1 VRSRT
6 FIALG
11 VALATLLLLA
21 GGVYAYDA
29 SRAPRIAQGVTVAGL
44 HVGGLRPA
52 QAQARLERSFL
63 ARLEEPIV
71 VSRGKRTWKLGP
83 KEARIRAN
91 IDAMVAQAVE
101 ASDEGNILERSFR
114 RLTDGEI
121 DQSLEPQVTYSKA
134 AVVRLID
141 RIRGSVER
149 KAINAEAEIGPSGI
163 RTEAG
168 RTGRALLASR
178 LHKEIRAAITSPAA
192 DREFRAQVRK
202 VQPEVRRK
210 DLADKYPV
218 VLIADRAS
226 FRLHVYKDLELAK
239 TYRIAVG
246 KAGNETPAG
255 EYKIANKAI
264 DPAWTVPD
272 SDWAGDLRGQVIPGG
287 VPENPLKSRWLGIYD
302 GVGIHG
308 TSDRASI
315 GSNAS
320 HGCLRMLVEDVED
333 LYPQVPVGAPIYI
346 A

>member
-1 VRSRT
+1 MRSRT

-11 VALATLLLLA
+11 AALATLLLLA

-52 QAQARLERSFL
+52 EAQTRLERSFL

-83 KEARIRAN
+83 REARIRAN
-91 IDAMVAQAVE
+91 IDAMVAEAVRV
-101 ASDEGNILERSFR
+101 SDRGNILERSFR
-114 RLTDGEI
+114 RLTDGEV
-121 DQSLEPQVTYSKA
+121 DTSLEPEVTYSKA
-134 AVVRLID
+134 AVVRLMD
-141 RIRGSVER
+141 RIRRSVER
-149 KAINAEAEIGPSGI
+149 EPRNAEVDISASGV
-163 RTEAG
+163 TTKSG

-178 LHKEIRAAITSPAA
+178 LHKDIRAAIASPVAE
-192 DREFRAQVRK
+192 RRFKAQVRK
-202 VQPEVRRK
+202 VQPKVRHK
-210 DLADKYPV
+210 DLVDKYPV

-226 FRLHVYKDLELAK
+226 FRLHVYKDLALAK
-239 TYRIAVG
+239 TYPIAVG

-255 EYKIANKAI
+255 EYKIANKAVN
-264 DPAWTVPD
+264 PAWTVPD

>member
-6 FIALG
+6 VIAVV
-11 VALATLLLLA
+11 VALATLLLMA

-29 SRAPRIAQGVTVAGL
+29 SRAPKIAEGVTVAGI
-44 HVGGLRPA
+44 HVGGLAPEE
-52 QAQARLERSFL
+52 AQARLERGFL
-63 ARLEEPIV
+63 DRLEEPIV
-71 VSRGKRTWKLGP
+71 VRRGKRTWKLGP

-91 IDAMVAQAVE
+91 ISDMVAEAV
-101 ASDEGNILERSFR
+101 AVSDEGNILERSFR
-114 RLTDGEI
+114 RITNGEV
-121 DQSLEPQVTYSKA
+121 DQSLEPEVTYSKA
-134 AVVRLID
+134 AILRLVD

-149 KAINAEAEIGPSGI
+149 KAVNAKVEISGSGVT
-163 RTEAG
+163 TESG

-178 LHKEIRAAITSPAA
+178 LHKEIRAAIASPSAERRFTA
-192 DREFRAQVRK
+192 RVRK
-202 VQPEVRRK
+202 VQPDVRRK
-210 DLADKYPV
+210 DLAKKYPV

-226 FRLHVYKDLELAK
+226 FRLHVYKDLALAK

-255 EYKIANKAI
+255 EYKIANKAVN
-264 DPAWTVPD
+264 PAWTVPD

>member
-6 FIALG
+6 FIAVG

-29 SRAPRIAQGVTVAGL
+29 SRAPLIAQGVTVAGL
-44 HVGGLRPA
+44 HVGGLEPA

-91 IDAMVAQAVE
+91 IDAMVARAVE
-101 ASDEGNILERSFR
+101 VSDEGNILERSFR
-114 RLTDGEI
+114 RLTNGEV
-121 DQSLEPQVTYSKA
+121 DQSLEPEVSYSKA
-134 AVVRLID
+134 AVVRLMD
-141 RIRGSVER
+141 RIRRSVER
-149 KAINAEAEIGPSGI
+149 DPVNAEVDISASGV
-163 RTEAG
+163 TTKAG

-178 LHKEIRAAITSPAA
+178 LHEDIRAAIVSPSAE
-192 DREFRAQVRK
+192 RRFKAQVRK
-202 VQPEVRRK
+202 VQPKVRHK
-210 DLADKYPV
+210 DLVKKYPV
-218 VLIADRAS
+218 VLIADRGS
-226 FRLHVYKDLELAK
+226 FRLHVYKDLSLAK
-239 TYRIAVG
+239 TYPIAVG

-255 EYKIANKAI
+255 EYSIANKAVN
-264 DPAWTVPD
+264 PAWTVPD
-272 SDWAGDLRGQVIPGG
+272 SDWAGELRGQVIPGG

>member
-1 VRSRT
+1 MRSKT
-6 FIALG
+6 FLATL
-11 VALATLLLLA
+11 VALAALLLLA

-29 SRAPRIAQGVTVAGL
+29 SRGPQIAQGITVAGI
-44 HVGGLRPA
+44 HVGGMKPA
-52 QAQARLERSFL
+52 QAQERLERSFL
-63 ARLEEPIV
+63 ARLEEPV
-71 VSRGKRTWKLGP
+71 VVRRKDRTWKLGP
-83 KEARIRAN
+83 KEARIRTN
-91 IDAMVAQAVE
+91 VTAMVAQAVE

-114 RLTDGEI
+114 RLTDAEV
-121 DQSLEPQVTYSKA
+121 DRSLEPEVTYSKA

-141 RIRGSVER
+141 RIRGDLER
-149 KAINAEAEIGPSGI
+149 KPRNAEVDISASGVS
-163 RTEAG
+163 TKAG

-178 LHKEIRAAITSPAA
+178 LHEDIRAAIASPSAE
-192 DREFRAQVRK
+192 REFTAQLRK
-202 VQPEVRRK
+202 VQPKVRRK
-210 DLADKYPV
+210 DLEDRYPV

-255 EYKIANKAI
+255 EYTIANKAI

-287 VPENPLKSRWLGIYD
+287 TPENPLKSRWLGIYD

>member
-1 VRSRT
+1 MRSRT

-52 QAQARLERSFL
+52 EAQARLERSFL

-71 VSRGKRTWKLGP
+71 VSRGERTWKLGP

-91 IDAMVAQAVE
+91 IDAMVAEAVRV
-101 ASDEGNILERSFR
+101 SDRGNILERSFR
-114 RLTDGEI
+114 RLTDGEV
-121 DQSLEPQVTYSKA
+121 DTSLEPEVTYSKA
-134 AVVRLID
+134 AVVRLMD
-141 RIRGSVER
+141 RIRRSVER
-149 KAINAEAEIGPSGI
+149 EPRNAEVDISASGV
-163 RTEAG
+163 TTKSG

-178 LHKEIRAAITSPAA
+178 LHKDIRAAIASPAA
-192 DREFRAQVRK
+192 ERRFKAQVRK
-202 VQPEVRRK
+202 VQPKVRHK
-210 DLADKYPV
+210 DLVDKYPV

-226 FRLHVYKDLELAK
+226 FRLHVYKDLALAK
-239 TYRIAVG
+239 TYPIAVG

-255 EYKIANKAI
+255 EYEIANKAI
-264 DPAWTVPD
+264 NPAWTVPD
-272 SDWAGDLRGQVIPGG
+272 SDWAGDLRGKVIPGG